1 LAAEWLFWPGEAKYS
16 CGQSDV
22 CCSPVITQSIWRKYT
37 PPMGVINARGRR
49 IKSGKIEARGRAF
62 NHHLLEC
69 SDDPVESMTLDQLKW
84 ERGLGISINQVG
96 ATRP

>member
-1 LAAEWLFWPGEAKYS
+1 VLLAGDYS
-16 CGQSDV
+16 EH
-22 CCSPVITQSIWRKYT
+22 WRKYT

-69 SDDPVESMTLDQLKW
+69 SDDPVESMTLDQVDL